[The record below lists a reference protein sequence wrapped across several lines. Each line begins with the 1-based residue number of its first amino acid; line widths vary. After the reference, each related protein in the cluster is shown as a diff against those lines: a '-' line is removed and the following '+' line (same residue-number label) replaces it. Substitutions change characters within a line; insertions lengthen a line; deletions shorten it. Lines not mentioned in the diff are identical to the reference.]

1 MELSKSYFLD
11 GRIVIYQPRK
21 GFRFSIDAPILADF
35 INIPQSDA
43 ELLEIGGGC
52 GIISLILAK
61 TKRFKKIYVLEIQ
74 DPMITGIRKSVK
86 ENGLEDLINIIRGDF
101 KNPPFK
107 KKFDIILSN
116 PPYIKKDSGKLPANS
131 NKRIAKF
138 EIELNMQTILEN
150 SFNLLKKNGSL
161 YLIYPYKRKK
171 ELKKEVKDKNY
182 FISKERVVFPRRNRE
197 PVFYMVELTK
207 MEKDKISSDYIILED
222 DNGNYSEEIE
232 NILRG
237 KNVYN

>member
-1 MELSKSYFLD
+1 MELSKNYFLD
-11 GRIVIYQPRK
+11 GKIIIYQPKK

-35 INIPQSDA
+35 INIPQSNA
-43 ELLEIGGGC
+43 NLLEIGGGC

-61 TKRFKKIYVLEIQ
+61 TKNFNKIYVLEIQ
-74 DPMITGIRKSVK
+74 DLMITAMKKSVK
-86 ENGLEDLINIIRGDF
+86 ENGFENLINIIRGDF
-101 KNPPFK
+101 KTPPFK

-138 EIELNMQTILEN
+138 EIELNMRTILGN
-150 SFNLLKKNGSL
+150 SFNLLKNNGSL

-171 ELKKEVKDKNY
+171 ELRKEVKNKDY
-182 FISKERVVFPRRNRE
+182 FISRERIVLPRKNRT

-207 MEKDKISSDYIILED
+207 IKNDNTNSDYIILED
-222 DNGNYSEEIE
+222 ENGNYKEEIE

-237 KNVYN
+237 RNVYN